1 MEETN
6 SNKRFKAYHGD
17 MPADIL
23 ERMEKAL
30 ASYGLQVV
38 KKDKADFYVEYE
50 IEVIK

>member
-1 MEETN
+1 MDEMN
-6 SNKRFKAYHGD
+6 NNKRFKAYHGD
-17 MPADIL
+17 MPSDLL
-23 ERMEKAL
+23 ERMEKVL

>member
-1 MEETN
+1 MEEN
-6 SNKRFKAYHGD
+6 RDKRFKAYHGD
-17 MPADIL
+17 LPTDLL

-30 ASYGLQVV
+30 ASYGLKVV

>member
-1 MEETN
+1 MDEMN
-6 SNKRFKAYHGD
+6 NNKRFKAYHGD
-17 MPADIL
+17 MPSDLL
-23 ERMEKAL
+23 ERMETVL